1 MLALALQEQGGGG
14 AWIKQMRVLRAFRLF
29 RLFGKM
35 GQLKRIVTAV
45 ALSIVPTLQALVR
58 GSVVARR
65 GWGMWRSWVRDW
77 RGAGSHRDLGWS
89 GWVGGIEEQ
98 VIKWM
103 AARNAGK
110 WTLFLSLKLILN

>member
-45 ALSIVPTLQALVR
+45 ALSIIPTLQALV
-58 GSVVARR
+58 GSFFQNWGGGQKRESGDAAQRR
-65 GWGMWRSWVRDW
+65 PQSRSVP
-77 RGAGSHRDLGWS
+77 HLH
-89 GWVGGIEEQ
+89 I
-98 VIKWM
+98 
-103 AARNAGK
+103 
-110 WTLFLSLKLILN
+110 